1 MSFVRIA
8 FLTAVLLLR
17 AAPTFAA
24 AVAIVRP
31 AQPAPEVAETLSR
44 IRGELSS
51 VGLEVTLVERLAER
65 RLSGADA
72 VIDMVSETAPF
83 AVEVWLA
90 KSQPG
95 QAEVTRVTVE
105 PNTKNASEL
114 LALRTIEVLRAN
126 LFDVDWAA
134 RGRSDQPGTPALA
147 PQRDKDEAKGASS
160 HSAALGLEAGA
171 VALRSLDGV
180 GFAILPTVRAGWAAR
195 PWLMFT
201 AALAGLGTRPS
212 VTTLLG
218 SARVAQQYGLVG
230 GCYRWRAEQRLW
242 PFLSLSLGVLHT
254 SVVGQASAPPDEG
267 SSKEQWSF
275 LLDAGSGIG
284 VRLWGRTYLSLAA
297 DVQMAAPYVAI
308 HFVDAVGATTG
319 RPNVLLGLTLGAWL

>member
-1 MSFVRIA
+1 VSLLRIA
-8 FLTAVLLLR
+8 FLSVVLLLR

-24 AVAIVRP
+24 AVVIV
-31 AQPAPEVAETLSR
+31 QPAHPAPDVAEALSR

-72 VIDMVSETAPF
+72 VIDMVSENAPV

-105 PNTKNASEL
+105 PDAKNASEL

-134 RGRSDQPGTPALA
+134 RGRSGQPGVAAQA
-147 PQRDKDEAKGASS
+147 PQRGGNGASS

-195 PWLMFT
+195 PWLVFT
-201 AALAGLGTRPS
+201 AALAGLGSRPS

-242 PFLSLSLGVLHT
+242 PFFSLSLGVLHT

-319 RPNVLLGLTLGAWL
+319 RPNVLLGLALGAWL